1 LQPPVS
7 LYSSQHID
15 QNPAQKAIAGPAQF
29 VASLAVAVMHL
40 FPVPAAFVGSPT
52 NRGRDNAAQANA

>member
-29 VASLAVAVMHL
+29 VASLAVAVMHS
-40 FPVPAAFVGSPT
+40 FSVPAALSDLGQS
-52 NRGRDNAAQANA
+52 GRDNAAQANA

>member
-15 QNPAQKAIAGPAQF
+15 QNPAQKAIAGPPQF
-29 VASLAVAVMHL
+29 VASLAVAVMHSFL
-40 FPVPAAFVGSPT
+40 VPAAFCRISDKPDVT
-52 NRGRDNAAQANA
+52 LLRQANA